1 MKIKNLEKKFKEKMI
16 EKCLNNR
23 ELSKIS
29 GISEGT
35 ITRIINGD
43 TEPRLKTLGL
53 IVKVLKCDVAD
64 LLEEK

>member
-1 MKIKNLEKKFKEKMI
+1 MKINKKKFKEKMI

-23 ELSKIS
+23 ELSK
-29 GISEGT
+29 ISEGT

>member
-1 MKIKNLEKKFKEKMI
+1 MI

>member
-1 MKIKNLEKKFKEKMI
+1 MKINKKKFKEKMI